1 MIASIILSSIAAV
14 AAILA
19 PVLTAIIN
27 NRHNLLI
34 KRLEFSYTQ
43 KYEVYKRFSET
54 YGKIQYRNY
63 MEPQLFFSA
72 LYETMLLVNNE
83 IRKELLK
90 LNTQVLANDCYA
102 TKNTEPQ
109 FEICCQLLHEDLNKE
124 KNRKK
129 C

>member
-54 YGKIQYRNY
+54 YGKIQYWNY

-102 TKNTEPQ
+102 TKNTEPNLK
-109 FEICCQLLHEDLNKE
+109 FVVNCYMKI
-124 KNRKK
+124 
-129 C
+129 